1 MANSFCRQLSN
12 GYKINV
18 YGDKLQWSPCCFYSK
33 KTDMSDTA
41 ELKRSMEY
49 AHNATGWLPEC
60 STCKTMEESGVDI
73 LKPRLNANHII
84 SADSVNGDC
93 VNLEIS
99 FDTKCNAAC
108 LSCGSYCSTT
118 WAKFEKKHN
127 LDLNG
132 SPNKVI
138 NISNTFERKIAEVKY
153 KIKLSDDD
161 SDTSDVLFRKLINTV
176 PLDKLETI
184 FIMGGEPFYTKSHLK
199 MLKHLKE
206 VHPDLSKVSIR
217 YQSNGS
223 IYPSD
228 EVLKLW
234 EDYDFIVYGASLDG
248 VGERFNYLR
257 WPLKWH
263 RCDPIIKRLMSETNA
278 RLHVNCTISPLNV
291 LYIKDLEDWIQN
303 NIPSNKFKN
312 NNSIIRPNAC
322 LGTMDLRYTSNKLRE
337 KVFRMYGED
346 HNISKM
352 FGNMDVYD
360 DASPMFKYIEQMDKI
375 RRLDWR
381 KTFPDVV
388 DCYSNV

>member
-18 YGDKLQWSPCCFYSK
+18 QGNKLLWSPCCFYSK
-33 KTDMSDTA
+33 KTDLSNTV
-41 ELKRSMEY
+41 ELKKDMEY
-49 AHNATGWLPEC
+49 AHSATGWLPEC
-60 STCKTMEESGVDI
+60 SSCKTMEESGVDI
-73 LKPRLNANHII
+73 LKPRLNANHSI
-84 SADSVNGDC
+84 SADSIDGDC

-127 LDLNG
+127 LNLHTSPKTIQLNN
-132 SPNKVI
+132 S
-138 NISNTFERKIAEVKY
+138 FERKIAEGIY
-153 KIKLSDDD
+153 KIKLSEDDT
-161 SDTSDVLFRKLINTV
+161 DTSDVLFRKLISTV
-176 PLDKLETI
+176 PLDKLESI
-184 FIMGGEPFYTKSHLK
+184 FIMGGEPFYTKSHIK
-199 MLKHLKE
+199 MLRHLKE

-234 EDYDFIVYGASLDG
+234 EDYKFIIYSASLDG

-257 WPLKWH
+257 WPLKWY
-263 RCDPIIKRLMSETNA
+263 RCDPIIKRLMNETTA
-278 RLHVNCTISPLNV
+278 LLHVNCTISPLNV
-291 LYIKDLEDWIQN
+291 LYIKDLEDWLKD
-303 NIPSNKFKN
+303 NIPLSKFRIKD
-312 NNSIIRPNAC
+312 SMVRPNAC
-322 LGTMDLRYTSNKLRE
+322 LGTMDLRYANHKLRE
-337 KVFRMYGED
+337 KVFHNYGDD
-346 HNISKM
+346 HDISKM
-352 FGNMDVYD
+352 FSNMDVYD
-360 DASPMFKYIEQMDKI
+360 DASPMFKYVEQIDKI

-388 DCYSNV
+388 DCY

>member
-1 MANSFCRQLSN
+1 MANKFCRQLSN

-18 YGDKLQWSPCCFYSK
+18 QGDKLLWSPCCFYSK
-33 KTDMSDTA
+33 KTDMSNTA
-41 ELKRSMEY
+41 ELKRDMEY

-60 STCKTMEESGVDI
+60 SSCKVMEESGVEI
-73 LKPRLNANHII
+73 LKPRLNANQMI
-84 SADSVNGDC
+84 SENSVPGDC

-127 LDLNG
+127 LNLSG
-132 SPNKVI
+132 TAPKVI
-138 NISNTFERKIAEVKY
+138 KLSNPFERKIAEVQY

-161 SDTSDVLFRKLINTV
+161 TDTSDVLFRKLINTV

-199 MLKHLKE
+199 MLRHLKE

-223 IYPSD
+223 IFPSD

-234 EDYDFIVYGASLDG
+234 EDYKFIVYGASFDG
-248 VGERFNYLR
+248 VGERFDYLR
-257 WPLKWH
+257 WPLKWF
-263 RCDPIIKRLMSETNA
+263 RCGPILKRIMTETRA
-278 RLHVNCTISPLNV
+278 QLHVNCTISPLNI
-291 LYIKDLEDWIQN
+291 LYVDDLENWLKE
-303 NIPSNKFKN
+303 NIPAHRMKN
-312 NNSIIRPNAC
+312 IHNLIRPNAC
-322 LGTMDLRYTSNKLRE
+322 MGTMDLKYANQKLRD
-337 KVFRMYGED
+337 KVYDKYGED
-346 HNISKM
+346 HDISKM
-352 FGNMDVYD
+352 LASLETYD
-360 DASPMFKYIEQMDKI
+360 DATPMFNYIEQMDKI
-375 RRLDWR
+375 RRTDWR
-381 KTFPDVV
+381 KTFPDIV

>member
-1 MANSFCRQLSN
+1 MANTFCRQLSN
-12 GYKINV
+12 GYKINAH
-18 YGDKLQWSPCCFYSK
+18 GDKLLWSPCCFYTK
-33 KTDMSDTA
+33 KTDMSNA
-41 ELKRSMEY
+41 VELKRDMDY
-49 AHNATGWLPEC
+49 ARNATGWLPEC
-60 STCKTMEESGVDI
+60 SSCKNMEESGVEI
-73 LKPRLNANHII
+73 LKPRLNANHLI
-84 SADSVNGDC
+84 SADSVTGDC

-127 LDLNG
+127 LNLSG
-132 SPNKVI
+132 VVPKVI
-138 NISNTFERKIAEVKY
+138 KLSNSFERKIAEVQY

-161 SDTSDVLFRKLINTV
+161 TDTSDVLFQKLINTV

-199 MLKHLKE
+199 MLRHLKE

-234 EDYDFIVYGASLDG
+234 EDYKFIIYGASLDG

-263 RCDPIIKRLMSETNA
+263 RCGPIVKRLINETNA
-278 RLHVNCTISPLNV
+278 QLHVNCTVSPLNI
-291 LYIKDLEDWIQN
+291 LYVDELENWLKD
-303 NIPSNKFKN
+303 NIPADRMRHAGT
-312 NNSIIRPNAC
+312 IVRPNAC
-322 LGTMDLRYTSNKLRE
+322 LGTMDLQYTNQKLRD
-337 KVFRMYGED
+337 KVFHKYGDD
-346 HNISKM
+346 HDISKM
-352 FGNMDVYD
+352 FSNMKLYD
-360 DASPMFKYIEQMDKI
+360 DASPMFNYIEQMDKI
-375 RRLDWR
+375 RRTDWR
-381 KTFPDVV
+381 KTFPDIV

>member
-1 MANSFCRQLSN
+1 MSNTFCRQLSN

-18 YGDKLQWSPCCFYSK
+18 QGDKLFWSPCCFYSK
-33 KTDMSDTA
+33 KTDMSNLV
-41 ELKRSMEY
+41 ELKKDMEY

-60 STCKTMEESGVDI
+60 STCKTMEESGVAI
-73 LKPRLNANHII
+73 LKPRVNANHII
-84 SADSVNGDC
+84 SAESVTGDC

-127 LDLNG
+127 LNFSG
-132 SPNKVI
+132 APNKVI
-138 NISNTFERKIAEVKY
+138 NINNAFERKIAEGLY
-153 KIKLSDDD
+153 KIKLSEDDTD
-161 SDTSDVLFRKLINTV
+161 ISDILFRKLINTV

-184 FIMGGEPFYTKSHLK
+184 FIMGGEPFYTKSHIK
-199 MLKHLKE
+199 MLRHLKE

-234 EDYDFIVYGASLDG
+234 EDYKFIVYGASLDG

-257 WPLKWH
+257 WPLKWY
-263 RCDPIIKRLMSETNA
+263 RCDPIIKRLMNETNA

-291 LYIKDLEDWIQN
+291 LYIKDLEDWVSD
-303 NIPSNKFKN
+303 NIHSSKFRIN
-312 NNSIIRPNAC
+312 GSTVRPNAC
-322 LGTMDLRYTSNKLRE
+322 LGTMDLRYANHKLRE
-337 KVFRMYGED
+337 KVFRIYGDD
-346 HNISKM
+346 HDISKM
-352 FGNMDVYD
+352 FSNMDVYD
-360 DASPMFKYIEQMDKI
+360 DASPMFKYVEQIDKI

-388 DCYSNV
+388 DCY